1 MEASYYVG
9 IDISKQQLDWQLND
23 GQNRELAT
31 GQVTNTP
38 TGIHQMIGQWKRG
51 TTGLDQLVV
60 CFEHTGP
67 YGLLLATL
75 LEQSAIRY
83 VMVSAAQ
90 VQLSLGIRRGKSD
103 PIDARRLAE
112 YLWRFRD
119 RLATSCL
126 PSKALLELRGW
137 LLWREK
143 LVKMRTALTNSIKAN
158 ALTGQLADLG
168 EINEQMQFQ
177 RAGLTTQLKK
187 VDGKI
192 KNLLHGYNT
201 LKGQYDL
208 LTSIPGIGPVI
219 AGWLLVY
226 TEGFTRFANARQLAC
241 FTGSAPFPRQSGQ
254 YKSPDR
260 VSRWRCQR
268 LKSLLG
274 NGVHSAIQY
283 DPELRAYYQ
292 RKCREGKHPQS
303 VRNAVICKLLYR
315 VFAVINRGTP
325 YVKLHRHEATNMS

>member
-1 MEASYYVG
+1 MEASYYIG
-9 IDISKQQLDWQLND
+9 IDISKQRLDWHVNNSPNTALT
-23 GQNRELAT
+23 T
-31 GQVTNTP
+31 GQAANTP
-38 TGIHQMIGQWKRG
+38 KGINKMIARWKLG
-51 TTGLDQLVV
+51 KVCLKELIV

-67 YGLLLATL
+67 YGLLLATI
-75 LEQSAIRY
+75 LEQSGICY

-119 RLATSCL
+119 RLAPSRL
-126 PSKALLELRGW
+126 PSKMLLELRGW

-143 LVKMRTALTNSIKAN
+143 LVKMRTALANGIKAN
-158 ALTGQLADLG
+158 ILTSQVADLA
-168 EINEQMQFQ
+168 EINEQMQTQ
-177 RAGLTTQLKK
+177 HNQLTTLLKQ
-187 VDGKI
+187 VDRTI
-192 KNLLHGYNT
+192 NDLLRRYNT
-201 LKGQYDL
+201 TEGQYEL
-208 LTSIPGIGPVI
+208 LVSIPGIGPVI

-226 TEGFTRFANARQLAC
+226 TEGFTRFDNGRKLAC
-241 FTGSAPFPRQSGQ
+241 FAGSAPFPKQSGQ
-254 YKSPDR
+254 KNSPSQ

-268 LKSLLG
+268 LKSLLL

-283 DPELRAYYQ
+283 DPELRAYYK
-292 RKCREGKHPQS
+292 RKCAEGKHPQS

-325 YVKLHRHEATNMS
+325 YVKIHQHEVVK

>member
-1 MEASYYVG
+1 M
-9 IDISKQQLDWQLND
+9 WQFRPPRFSSHWVFA
-23 GQNRELAT
+23 G
-31 GQVTNTP
+31 G
-38 TGIHQMIGQWKRG
+38 
-51 TTGLDQLVV
+51 
-60 CFEHTGP
+60 
-67 YGLLLATL
+67 
-75 LEQSAIRY
+75 
-83 VMVSAAQ
+83 
-90 VQLSLGIRRGKSD
+90 SLI

-119 RLATSCL
+119 RMAPSRL
-126 PSKALLELRGW
+126 PSKALLKLRGW

-158 ALTGQLADLG
+158 ALTSQVADLA
-168 EINEQMQFQ
+168 EINQQMYSH
-177 RAGLTTQLKK
+177 REGLTRQLKK

-192 KNLLHGYNT
+192 NNLLQHYNT
-201 LKGQYDL
+201 LKGHYDL

-241 FTGSAPFPRQSGQ
+241 FAGSAPFPKQTGQ
-254 YKSPDR
+254 HRGPDR

-283 DPELRAYYQ
+283 DPELRAYYK
-292 RKCREGKHPQS
+292 RKCAEGKHPQS
-303 VRNAVICKLLYR
+303 VQNAVICKLLYR
-315 VFAVINRGTP
+315 VFAVIDRGTP
-325 YVKLHRHEATNMS
+325 YVKIHQHEAIK

>member
-9 IDISKQQLDWQLND
+9 INISKKRLDWQLN
-23 GQNRELAT
+23 NARNTELAT
-31 GQVTNTP
+31 GQTANTP
-38 TGIHQMIGQWKRG
+38 KGIHQMLGQWKRG
-51 TTGLDQLVV
+51 KICLDELIV

-67 YGLLLATL
+67 YGLLLAAI
-75 LEQSAIRY
+75 LEESGICY
-83 VMVSAAQ
+83 VVVSAVQ

-119 RLATSCL
+119 RLAPYRL
-126 PSKALLELRGW
+126 PSKMLLELRGW

-143 LVKMRTALTNSIKAN
+143 LVKMRTALTNGIKAN
-158 ALTGQLADLG
+158 TLTSQVANLA
-168 EINEQMQFQ
+168 EINKQMQSQ
-177 RAGLTTQLKK
+177 HDGLTQQLKQ
-187 VDGKI
+187 VDRKI
-192 KNLLHGYNT
+192 NDLLRWYNT
-201 LKGQYDL
+201 TEDQYEL
-208 LTSIPGIGPVI
+208 LVSIPGIGPVI

-226 TEGFTRFANARQLAC
+226 TEGFTRFDNARQLAC
-241 FTGSAPFPRQSGQ
+241 FAGSAPFPKQSGQ
-254 YKSPDR
+254 HKSPDR
-260 VSRWRCQR
+260 VSQWRCQR

-283 DPELRAYYQ
+283 DPELRGYYK
-292 RKCREGKHPQS
+292 RKCEEGKHPQS

-325 YVKLHRHEATNMS
+325 YVKIHQHETV